1 MNPTKH
7 DMAAIVRHGLTAG
20 GGAGLATADS
30 PEMQLISV
38 LATLAGIIWSII
50 EKRRKY
56 PSDGGGGVL
65 PLALCIGAFSLLIGP
80 GCTTT
85 GTWPTHDQTCA
96 TAQVAYAV
104 YMAIIEAD
112 EKPSATQIQ
121 AAQAA
126 AAFLLA
132 YCGAQPDDT
141 TVDPGAATD
150 QPAQAR
156 CRPGPWP
163 VDGNGVIRLKWPM

>member
-7 DMAAIVRHGLTAG
+7 DIAAIVRHSLTAG
-20 GGAGLATADS
+20 GGAGLATSES

-38 LATLAGIIWSII
+38 LATLAGLIWAII
-50 EKRRKY
+50 EKRNKY
-56 PSDGGGGVL
+56 PPGGGGGAV
-65 PLALCIGAFSLLIGP
+65 PVALCLVGACLLVG

-85 GTWPTHDQTCA
+85 GQWPTHDQTCA

-112 EKPSATQIQ
+112 EKPSDTQIQ

-132 YCGAQPDDT
+132 YCGAQPDET
-141 TVDPGAATD
+141 EVDPVVVD
-150 QPAQAR
+150 QADRAR
-156 CRPGPWP
+156 PRRPWR
-163 VDGNGVIRLKWPM
+163 VDQNGVIKLKWPM